1 MNSWII
7 FTPKLVTKHNK
18 VYSGEIHTHTYVH
31 IYDVI
36 NVYAMR
42 ISGVVLHWAKYYTP
56 NICIWIWCTRI
67 YNIKYIYICD
77 SYIYTGDFWFK
88 WINCVH
94 HYCTSLRYLK
104 RIFKQE
110 KYDTYVIIISS
121 APSHPHN
128 NRHYHTARTCIQI
141 HTANKSLGWKKNIL
155 SFSIRISGT
164 LAYPLDS

>member
-1 MNSWII
+1 MKY
-7 FTPKLVTKHNK
+7 TH
-18 VYSGEIHTHTYVH
+18 IHTCTYTTLLMYMQCVLVVLFY
-31 IYDVI
+31 IEQNIILQIFVYEYDVL
-36 NVYAMR
+36 VY
-42 ISGVVLHWAKYYTP
+42 IIL
-56 NICIWIWCTRI
+56 N
-67 YNIKYIYICD
+67 IYICD
-77 SYIYTGDFWFK
+77 SYIYIGDFWFK